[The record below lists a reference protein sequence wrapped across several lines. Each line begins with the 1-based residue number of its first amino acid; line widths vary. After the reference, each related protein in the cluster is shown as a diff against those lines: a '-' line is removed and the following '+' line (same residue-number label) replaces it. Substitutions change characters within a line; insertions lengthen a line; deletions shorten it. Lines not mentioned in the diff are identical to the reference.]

1 MLLIN
6 CELILILTAN
16 YITCEAKRG
25 PNFAI
30 TDIKVYAPVAT

>member
-6 CELILILTAN
+6 CEVILILTAN
-16 YITCEAKRG
+16 YITCGANRG

-30 TDIKVYAPVAT
+30 TDKKVYVPVAT